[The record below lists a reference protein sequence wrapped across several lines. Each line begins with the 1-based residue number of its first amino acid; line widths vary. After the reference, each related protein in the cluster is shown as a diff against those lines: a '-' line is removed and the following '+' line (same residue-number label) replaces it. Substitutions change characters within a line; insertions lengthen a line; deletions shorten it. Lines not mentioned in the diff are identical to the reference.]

1 MKRQVKWMV
10 YGIMLL
16 LSVGCRE
23 DIDALYGVKGRPGIP
38 VCFTTAWL
46 QDETRLKR
54 GIEGKKNFKDTDVIH
69 VSAEFTLDPQTTD
82 SKKEEKVT
90 KYTILTLENGAWV
103 NTRTEE
109 QYEMTW
115 PWNATEAKF
124 TAYYLE
130 NWTGPIAQV
139 GVELEPVVLDRFAY
153 RDSVFNPDPLEAVTE
168 KIEYGHAVHL
178 EFRHLC
184 TRLTLVGVDDE
195 DEYGLRFK
203 PVGGKERPL
212 KNACTMMLDDKNG
225 LRFRFVEEESRK
237 ITAQADKGNDEDSV
251 TFHLAPGDYSTFS
264 LQRQDGYPYITI
276 SNVKELGRLEAGE
289 SYTVSLEDLKS
300 NITQD
305 GMDDYWGDDDDTI
318 TTAKYDDFNIK
329 DFMNAIKECNKDY
342 TCTLNGDTVTLLQKG
357 KYRNEMTL
365 MANVD
370 FNGESFIPEDLPDIV
385 TFNGGGFSILNLVNP
400 MFNTL
405 YGTVKNLNLRGAR
418 LIHKESDPNT
428 PLTADHDTGWGVLA
442 RVCEGGT
449 VINVSLADP
458 ELDITLHNG
467 DGQDK
472 AYCIGALVG
481 KLPRGSLTDIM
492 LSGSIKVT
500 AEAAN
505 LEAAY
510 TSCMGGVVGQCNGT
524 LANVDNLRGGSG
536 AEIVVTNKC
545 RGTGSR
551 YTGGVVGLLT
561 DANGTLEGGNVRV
574 SVHAEEAEG
583 SWNYTGGV
591 AGGVRFGALVSDVTV
606 AGDVTGG
613 KVADYKETNTHAA
626 VGGLVGYVDKAS
638 VTGSIAFGKVAM
650 DPNYPSPNAHSWYT
664 LGGVIGAM
672 RDVVEI
678 TKNEGWNRFDT
689 SPYEGKPHYE
699 AGTFTAGS
707 GSTSELK
714 DKGNSADGT
723 GAFVGSD
730 K

>member
-1 MKRQVKWMV
+1 MKRQIEWMV

-23 DIDALYGVKGRPGIP
+23 DVDALYGVKSRPGIP
-38 VCFTTAWL
+38 VCFTTAWP
-46 QDETRLKR
+46 QDVAGLKR
-54 GIEGKKNFKDTDVIH
+54 GIADKKDFKEADVIH
-69 VSAEFTLDPQTTD
+69 VSAEFTLDPLTTEFQT
-82 SKKEEKVT
+82 EEKVT

-115 PWNATEAKF
+115 PWNAKEAKF

-130 NWTGPIAQV
+130 NWTGSIAQV

-168 KIEYGHAVHL
+168 KIKYGYAVHL
-178 EFRHLC
+178 AFHHLC

-203 PVGGKERPL
+203 SVGGVERSL
-212 KNACTMMLDDKNG
+212 QNACTMKLDEDNR
-225 LRFRFVEEESRK
+225 LYFRFVEEGSRQ
-237 ITAQADKGNDEDSV
+237 ITAQVDDEGDEKSV

-264 LQRQDGYPYITI
+264 LLKRSEYAYITI
-276 SNVKELGRLEAGE
+276 SDVQELGELKAGE

-300 NITQD
+300 NITPDD
-305 GMDDYWGDDDDTI
+305 GDNWWDDKDDPTVGTYEGFDV
-318 TTAKYDDFNIK
+318 K

-342 TCTLNGDTVTLLQKG
+342 TCTLNGDTVTLLQKN
-357 KYRNEMTL
+357 KHRNEMRL

-370 FNGESFIPEDLPDIV
+370 FKGESFIPEDLPDIV

-405 YGTVKNLNLRGAR
+405 YGTVENLNLRGAQ
-418 LIHKESDPNT
+418 LIHKESDPDASS
-428 PLTADHDTGWGVLA
+428 TADHDTGWGVLA

-449 VINVSLADP
+449 VSNVSLADA

-467 DGQDK
+467 DGLDK

-505 LEAAY
+505 PEAAY

-561 DANGTLEGGNVRV
+561 DANGALEGGNVRV

-606 AGDVTGG
+606 AGNVTGG

-638 VTGSIAFGKVAM
+638 VTGGIAFGKVAM
-650 DPNYPSPNAHSWYT
+650 FPDYPSPNDHSWYT

-672 RDVVEI
+672 RDAVEI
-678 TKNEGWNRFDT
+678 ARNEGRNRFDT
-689 SPYEGKPHYE
+689 TPYEGKSHYE

>member
-1 MKRQVKWMV
+1 MKRQIEWMV

-23 DIDALYGVKGRPGIP
+23 DVDALYGVKSRPGIP
-38 VCFTTAWL
+38 VCFTTAWP
-46 QDETRLKR
+46 QDVAGLKR
-54 GIEGKKNFKDTDVIH
+54 GIADKKDFKEADVIH
-69 VSAEFTLDPQTTD
+69 VSAEFTLDPLTTESQT
-82 SKKEEKVT
+82 EEKVT

-115 PWNATEAKF
+115 PWNAKEAKF

-178 EFRHLC
+178 AFHHLC

-203 PVGGKERPL
+203 SVGGVERSL
-212 KNACTMMLDDKNG
+212 QNACTMKLDEDNR
-225 LRFRFVEEESRK
+225 LYFRFVEEESRQ
-237 ITAQADKGNDEDSV
+237 ITAQVDDEGDEKSV

-264 LQRQDGYPYITI
+264 LLKRSEYAYITI
-276 SNVKELGRLEAGE
+276 SDVQELGELKAGE

-300 NITQD
+300 NITPDD
-305 GMDDYWGDDDDTI
+305 GDNWWDDKDDPTVGTYEGFDV
-318 TTAKYDDFNIK
+318 K

-342 TCTLNGDTVTLLQKG
+342 TCTLNGDTVTLLQKN
-357 KYRNEMTL
+357 KHRNEMKL

-370 FNGESFIPEDLPDIV
+370 FKGESFIPEDLPDIV

-405 YGTVKNLNLRGAR
+405 YGTVENLNLRGAR
-418 LIHKESDPNT
+418 LIHKESDPDASS
-428 PLTADHDTGWGVLA
+428 TADHDTGWGVLA

-449 VINVSLADP
+449 VSNVSLADA

-505 LEAAY
+505 PEAAY

-606 AGDVTGG
+606 AGNVTGG

-638 VTGSIAFGKVAM
+638 VTGGIAFGKVAM
-650 DPNYPSPNAHSWYT
+650 FPDYPSPNDHSWYT

-672 RDVVEI
+672 RDAVEI
-678 TKNEGWNRFDT
+678 ARNEGRNRFDT
-689 SPYEGKPHYE
+689 TPYEGKSHYE

>member
-1 MKRQVKWMV
+1 MKRQIEWMV

-23 DIDALYGVKGRPGIP
+23 DVDALYGVKSRPGIP
-38 VCFTTAWL
+38 VCFTTAWP
-46 QDETRLKR
+46 QDVAGLKR
-54 GIEGKKNFKDTDVIH
+54 GIADKKDFKEADVIH
-69 VSAEFTLDPQTTD
+69 VSAEFTLDPLTTESQT
-82 SKKEEKVT
+82 EEKVT

-115 PWNATEAKF
+115 PWNAKEAKF

-168 KIEYGHAVHL
+168 KVEYGHAVHL
-178 EFRHLC
+178 AFHHLC

-203 PVGGKERPL
+203 PVGGVERSL
-212 KNACTMMLDDKNG
+212 QNACTMKLDEDNR
-225 LRFRFVEEESRK
+225 LHFRFVEEESRQ
-237 ITAQADKGNDEDSV
+237 ITAQVDDEGDEKSV

-264 LQRQDGYPYITI
+264 LLKRSEYAYITI
-276 SNVKELGRLEAGE
+276 SDVQELGELKAGE

-300 NITQD
+300 NITPDD
-305 GMDDYWGDDDDTI
+305 GDNWWDDKDDPTVGTYEGFDV
-318 TTAKYDDFNIK
+318 K

-342 TCTLNGDTVTLLQKG
+342 TCTLNGDTVTLLQKN
-357 KYRNEMTL
+357 KHRNEMKL

-370 FNGESFIPEDLPDIV
+370 FKGESFIPEDLPDIV

-405 YGTVKNLNLRGAR
+405 YGTVENLNLRGAR
-418 LIHKESDPNT
+418 LIHKESDPDASS
-428 PLTADHDTGWGVLA
+428 TADHDTGWGVLA

-449 VINVSLADP
+449 VSNVSLADA

-467 DGQDK
+467 DGLDK

-505 LEAAY
+505 PEAAY

-561 DANGTLEGGNVRV
+561 DANGALEGGNVRV

-606 AGDVTGG
+606 AGNVTGG

-638 VTGSIAFGKVAM
+638 VTGGIAFGKVAM
-650 DPNYPSPNAHSWYT
+650 FPDYPSPNDHSWYT

-672 RDVVEI
+672 RDAVEI
-678 TKNEGWNRFDT
+678 ARNEGRNRFDT
-689 SPYEGKPHYE
+689 TPYEGKSHYE

-707 GSTSELK
+707 GSTSELEG
-714 DKGNSADGT
+714 KGNSADGT

>member
-1 MKRQVKWMV
+1 MKRQIEWMV

-23 DIDALYGVKGRPGIP
+23 DVDALYGVKSRPGIP
-38 VCFTTAWL
+38 VCFTTAWP
-46 QDETRLKR
+46 QDVAGLKR
-54 GIEGKKNFKDTDVIH
+54 GIADKKDFKEADVIH
-69 VSAEFTLDPQTTD
+69 VSAEFTLDPLTTESQT
-82 SKKEEKVT
+82 EEKVT

-115 PWNATEAKF
+115 PWNAKEAKF

-178 EFRHLC
+178 AFHHLC

-203 PVGGKERPL
+203 PVGGVERSL
-212 KNACTMMLDDKNG
+212 QNACTMKLDEKNR
-225 LRFRFVEEESRK
+225 LHFRFVEEESRQ
-237 ITAQADKGNDEDSV
+237 ITAQVDDEGGEKSV

-264 LQRQDGYPYITI
+264 LLKRSEYAYITI
-276 SNVKELGRLEAGE
+276 SDVQELGELKAGE

-300 NITQD
+300 NITPDD
-305 GMDDYWGDDDDTI
+305 GDNWWDDKDDPTVE
-318 TTAKYDDFNIK
+318 KYNGFNVK

-342 TCTLNGDTVTLLQKG
+342 TCTLYGDTVTLLQKN
-357 KYRNEMTL
+357 KHRNEMKL

-405 YGTVKNLNLRGAR
+405 YGTVENLNLRGAR
-418 LIHKESDPNT
+418 LIHKESDPDAS
-428 PLTADHDTGWGVLA
+428 LTVDHDTGWGVLA

-449 VINVSLADP
+449 VSNVSLADA

-467 DGQDK
+467 DGLDK

-505 LEAAY
+505 PEAAY

-561 DANGTLEGGNVRV
+561 DANGALEGGNVRV

-591 AGGVRFGALVSDVTV
+591 AGGVRFGALISDVTV
-606 AGDVTGG
+606 AGNVTGG
-613 KVADYKETNTHAA
+613 KVADYKETNTHSA

-638 VTGSIAFGKVAM
+638 VTGGIAFGKVAM
-650 DPNYPSPNAHSWYT
+650 SPDYPSPNDHSWYT

-672 RDVVEI
+672 RDAVEI
-678 TKNEGWNRFDT
+678 ARNEGRNRFDT
-689 SPYEGKPHYE
+689 APYEGKSHYE

-714 DKGNSADGT
+714 GKGNSADGT

>member
-1 MKRQVKWMV
+1 MKRQIEWMV

-23 DIDALYGVKGRPGIP
+23 DVDALYGVKSRPGIP
-38 VCFTTAWL
+38 VCFTTAWP
-46 QDETRLKR
+46 QGVAGLKR
-54 GIEGKKNFKDTDVIH
+54 GIADKKDFKEADVIH
-69 VSAEFTLDPQTTD
+69 VSAEFTLDPLTTESQT
-82 SKKEEKVT
+82 EEKVT

-115 PWNATEAKF
+115 PWNAKEAKF

-178 EFRHLC
+178 AFHHLC

-203 PVGGKERPL
+203 SVGGVERSL
-212 KNACTMMLDDKNG
+212 QNACTMKLDEDNR
-225 LRFRFVEEESRK
+225 LYFRFVEEESRQ
-237 ITAQADKGNDEDSV
+237 ITAQVDDEGDEKSV

-264 LQRQDGYPYITI
+264 LLKRSEYAYITI
-276 SNVKELGRLEAGE
+276 SDVQELGELKAGE

-300 NITQD
+300 NITPDD
-305 GMDDYWGDDDDTI
+305 GDNWWDDKDDPTVGTYEGFDV
-318 TTAKYDDFNIK
+318 K

-342 TCTLNGDTVTLLQKG
+342 TCTLNGDTVTLLQKN
-357 KYRNEMTL
+357 KHRNEMKL

-405 YGTVKNLNLRGAR
+405 YGTVENLNLRGAR
-418 LIHKESDPNT
+418 LIHKESDPDASS
-428 PLTADHDTGWGVLA
+428 TADHDTGWGVLA

-449 VINVSLADP
+449 VSNVSLADA

-467 DGQDK
+467 DGLDK

-500 AEAAN
+500 AGAAN
-505 LEAAY
+505 PEAAY

-606 AGDVTGG
+606 AGNVTGG

-638 VTGSIAFGKVAM
+638 VTGGIAFGKVAM
-650 DPNYPSPNAHSWYT
+650 FPDYPSPNDHSWYT
-664 LGGVIGAM
+664 LGGVIRAM
-672 RDVVEI
+672 RDAVEI
-678 TKNEGWNRFDT
+678 ARNEGRNRFDT
-689 SPYEGKPHYE
+689 TPYEGKSHYE

>member
-1 MKRQVKWMV
+1 MKRQIEWMV

-23 DIDALYGVKGRPGIP
+23 DVDALYGVKGRPGIP
-38 VCFTTAWL
+38 VCFTTAWP
-46 QDETRLKR
+46 QDEAGLKR
-54 GIEGKKNFKDTDVIH
+54 GIEDKKDFKEADVIH
-69 VSAEFTLDPQTTD
+69 VSAEFTLDSQTTE
-82 SKKEEKVT
+82 SQTEEKVT

-115 PWNATEAKF
+115 PWNAKEAKF

-178 EFRHLC
+178 AFHHLC

-203 PVGGKERPL
+203 SVGGVERSL
-212 KNACTMMLDDKNG
+212 QNACTMKLDEDNR
-225 LRFRFVEEESRK
+225 LHFRFVEEESRQ
-237 ITAQADKGNDEDSV
+237 ITAQVDDEGDEKSV

-264 LQRQDGYPYITI
+264 LLKRSEYAYITI
-276 SNVKELGRLEAGE
+276 SDVQELGELKAGE

-300 NITQD
+300 NITPDD
-305 GMDDYWGDDDDTI
+305 GDNWWDDKDDPTVGTYEGFDV
-318 TTAKYDDFNIK
+318 K

-342 TCTLNGDTVTLLQKG
+342 TCTLNGDTVTLLQKN
-357 KYRNEMTL
+357 KHRNEMKL

-370 FNGESFIPEDLPDIV
+370 FKGESFIPEDLPDIV

-405 YGTVKNLNLRGAR
+405 YGTVENLNLRGAR
-418 LIHKESDPNT
+418 LIHKESDPDASS
-428 PLTADHDTGWGVLA
+428 TADHDTGWGVLA

-449 VINVSLADP
+449 VSNVSLADA

-467 DGQDK
+467 DGLDK

-492 LSGSIKVT
+492 LSDSIKVT

-505 LEAAY
+505 PEAAY

-561 DANGTLEGGNVRV
+561 DANGALEGGNVRV
-574 SVHAEEAEG
+574 AVHALGTIPVAWQVVCG
-583 SWNYTGGV
+583 S
-591 AGGVRFGALVSDVTV
+591 ALWFPMLPWP
-606 AGDVTGG
+606 
-613 KVADYKETNTHAA
+613 ET
-626 VGGLVGYVDKAS
+626 
-638 VTGSIAFGKVAM
+638 
-650 DPNYPSPNAHSWYT
+650 
-664 LGGVIGAM
+664 
-672 RDVVEI
+672 
-678 TKNEGWNRFDT
+678 
-689 SPYEGKPHYE
+689 
-699 AGTFTAGS
+699 
-707 GSTSELK
+707 
-714 DKGNSADGT
+714 
-723 GAFVGSD
+723 
-730 K
+730 

>member
-1 MKRQVKWMV
+1 MKRQIEWMV

-23 DIDALYGVKGRPGIP
+23 DVDALYGVKSRPGIP
-38 VCFTTAWL
+38 VCFTTAWP
-46 QDETRLKR
+46 QGVAGLKR
-54 GIEGKKNFKDTDVIH
+54 GIADKKDFKEADVIH
-69 VSAEFTLDPQTTD
+69 VSAEFTLDPLTTESQT
-82 SKKEEKVT
+82 EEKVT

-115 PWNATEAKF
+115 PWNAKEAKF

-178 EFRHLC
+178 AFHHLC

-203 PVGGKERPL
+203 SVGGVERSL
-212 KNACTMMLDDKNG
+212 QNACTMKLDEDNR
-225 LRFRFVEEESRK
+225 LYFRFVEEESRQ
-237 ITAQADKGNDEDSV
+237 ITAQVDDEGDEKSV

-264 LQRQDGYPYITI
+264 LLKRSEYAYITI
-276 SNVKELGRLEAGE
+276 SDVQELGELKAGE

-300 NITQD
+300 NITPDD
-305 GMDDYWGDDDDTI
+305 GDNWWDDKDDPTVGTYEGFDV
-318 TTAKYDDFNIK
+318 K

-342 TCTLNGDTVTLLQKG
+342 TCTLNGDTVTLLQKN
-357 KYRNEMTL
+357 KHRNEMKL

-405 YGTVKNLNLRGAR
+405 YGTVENLNLRGAR
-418 LIHKESDPNT
+418 LIHKESDPDASS
-428 PLTADHDTGWGVLA
+428 TADHDTGWGVLA

-449 VINVSLADP
+449 VSNVSLADA

-467 DGQDK
+467 DGLDK

-500 AEAAN
+500 AGAAN
-505 LEAAY
+505 PEAAY

-591 AGGVRFGALVSDVTV
+591 AGGVRFGALVPMLPWP
-606 AGDVTGG
+606 
-613 KVADYKETNTHAA
+613 ET
-626 VGGLVGYVDKAS
+626 
-638 VTGSIAFGKVAM
+638 
-650 DPNYPSPNAHSWYT
+650 
-664 LGGVIGAM
+664 
-672 RDVVEI
+672 
-678 TKNEGWNRFDT
+678 
-689 SPYEGKPHYE
+689 
-699 AGTFTAGS
+699 
-707 GSTSELK
+707 
-714 DKGNSADGT
+714 
-723 GAFVGSD
+723 
-730 K
+730 

>member
-23 DIDALYGVKGRPGIP
+23 DVDALYGVKSRPGIP
-38 VCFTTAWL
+38 VCFTTAWP
-46 QDETRLKR
+46 QDVAGLKR
-54 GIEGKKNFKDTDVIH
+54 GIADKKDFKEADVIH
-69 VSAEFTLDPQTTD
+69 VSAEFTLDPLTTESQT
-82 SKKEEKVT
+82 KEKVT

-103 NTRTEE
+103 NTRMEE
-109 QYEMTW
+109 LYEMTW
-115 PWNATEAKF
+115 PWNAKDAKF

-130 NWTGPIAQV
+130 NWTGPVAQV

-168 KIEYGHAVHL
+168 KVEYGHAVHL
-178 EFRHLC
+178 AFHHLC

-203 PVGGKERPL
+203 PVGGVERSL
-212 KNACTMMLDDKNG
+212 QNACTMKLDEDNR
-225 LRFRFVEEESRK
+225 LHFRFVEEESRQ
-237 ITAQADKGNDEDSV
+237 ITAQVDNEGDEKSV

-264 LQRQDGYPYITI
+264 LLKRSEYAYITI
-276 SNVKELGRLEAGE
+276 SDVQELGELKAGE

-318 TTAKYDDFNIK
+318 TTAKYDNFNIK

-342 TCTLNGDTVTLLQKG
+342 TCTLNGDTVTLLQKN
-357 KYRNEMTL
+357 KHRNEMKL

-405 YGTVKNLNLRGAR
+405 YGTVENLNLRGAR
-418 LIHKESDPNT
+418 LIHKESDPDASS
-428 PLTADHDTGWGVLA
+428 TADHDTGWGVLA

-449 VINVSLADP
+449 VSNVSLADA

-467 DGQDK
+467 DGLDK

-500 AEAAN
+500 AGAAN
-505 LEAAY
+505 PEAAY

-583 SWNYTGGV
+583 SWNYTSGV

-606 AGDVTGG
+606 AGNVTGG

-638 VTGSIAFGKVAM
+638 VTGGIAFGKVAM
-650 DPNYPSPNAHSWYT
+650 FPDYPSPNDHSWYT

-672 RDVVEI
+672 RDAVEI
-678 TKNEGWNRFDT
+678 ARNEGRNRFDT
-689 SPYEGKPHYE
+689 TPYEGKSHYE

>member
-1 MKRQVKWMV
+1 MKRQIEWMV

-23 DIDALYGVKGRPGIP
+23 DVDALYGVKSRPGIP
-38 VCFTTAWL
+38 VCFTTAWP
-46 QDETRLKR
+46 QDVAELKR
-54 GIEGKKNFKDTDVIH
+54 GIADKKDFKEADVIH
-69 VSAEFTLDPQTTD
+69 VSAEFTLDPLTTESQT
-82 SKKEEKVT
+82 EEKVT

-115 PWNATEAKF
+115 PWNAKEAKF

-178 EFRHLC
+178 AFHHLC

-203 PVGGKERPL
+203 SVGGVERSL
-212 KNACTMMLDDKNG
+212 QNACTMKLDEDNR
-225 LRFRFVEEESRK
+225 LYFRFVEEESRQ
-237 ITAQADKGNDEDSV
+237 ITAQVDDEGDEKSV

-264 LQRQDGYPYITI
+264 LLKRSEYAYITI
-276 SNVKELGRLEAGE
+276 SDVQELGELKAGE

-300 NITQD
+300 NITPDD
-305 GMDDYWGDDDDTI
+305 GDNWWDDKDDPTVE
-318 TTAKYDDFNIK
+318 KYNGFNVK

-342 TCTLNGDTVTLLQKG
+342 TCTLNGDTVTLLQKN
-357 KYRNEMTL
+357 KHRNEMKL

-405 YGTVKNLNLRGAR
+405 YGTVENLNLRGAR
-418 LIHKESDPNT
+418 LIHKESDPDAS
-428 PLTADHDTGWGVLA
+428 LTVDHDTGWGVLA

-449 VINVSLADP
+449 VSNVSLADA

-467 DGQDK
+467 DGLDK

-505 LEAAY
+505 PEAAY

-561 DANGTLEGGNVRV
+561 DANGALEGGNVRV

-591 AGGVRFGALVSDVTV
+591 AGGVRFGALISDVTV
-606 AGDVTGG
+606 AGNVTGG
-613 KVADYKETNTHAA
+613 KVADYKETNTHSA

-638 VTGSIAFGKVAM
+638 VTGGIAFGKVAM
-650 DPNYPSPNAHSWYT
+650 SPDYPSPNDHSWYT

-672 RDVVEI
+672 RDAVEI
-678 TKNEGWNRFDT
+678 ARNEGRNRFDT
-689 SPYEGKPHYE
+689 APYEGKSHYE

-714 DKGNSADGT
+714 GKGNSADGT

>member
-1 MKRQVKWMV
+1 MKRQIEWMV

-23 DIDALYGVKGRPGIP
+23 DVDALYGVKSRPGIP
-38 VCFTTAWL
+38 VCFTTAWP
-46 QDETRLKR
+46 QDVAGLKR
-54 GIEGKKNFKDTDVIH
+54 GIADKKDFKEADVIH
-69 VSAEFTLDPQTTD
+69 VSAEFTLDPLTTESQT
-82 SKKEEKVT
+82 EEKVT

-115 PWNATEAKF
+115 PWNAKEAKF

-178 EFRHLC
+178 AFHHLC

-203 PVGGKERPL
+203 SVGGVERSL
-212 KNACTMMLDDKNG
+212 QNACTMKLDEDNR
-225 LRFRFVEEESRK
+225 LYFRFVEEESRQ
-237 ITAQADKGNDEDSV
+237 ITAQVDDEGDEKSV

-264 LQRQDGYPYITI
+264 LLKRSEYAYITI
-276 SNVKELGRLEAGE
+276 SNVQELGELKAGE

-300 NITQD
+300 NITPDD
-305 GMDDYWGDDDDTI
+305 GDNWWDDKDDPTVGTYEGFDV
-318 TTAKYDDFNIK
+318 K

-342 TCTLNGDTVTLLQKG
+342 TCTLNGDTVTLLQKN
-357 KYRNEMTL
+357 KHRNEMKL

-370 FNGESFIPEDLPDIV
+370 FKGESFIPEDLPDIV

-405 YGTVKNLNLRGAR
+405 YGTVENLNLRGAR
-418 LIHKESDPNT
+418 LIHKESDPDASS
-428 PLTADHDTGWGVLA
+428 TADHDTGWGVLA

-449 VINVSLADP
+449 VSNVSLADA

-467 DGQDK
+467 DGLDK

-505 LEAAY
+505 PEAAY

-561 DANGTLEGGNVRV
+561 DANGALEGGNVRV

-606 AGDVTGG
+606 AGNVTGG

-638 VTGSIAFGKVAM
+638 VTGGIAFGKVAM
-650 DPNYPSPNAHSWYT
+650 FPDYPSPNDHSWYT

-672 RDVVEI
+672 RDAVEI
-678 TKNEGWNRFDT
+678 ARNEGRNRFDT
-689 SPYEGKPHYE
+689 TPYEGKSHYE

>member
-1 MKRQVKWMV
+1 MKRQIEWMV

-23 DIDALYGVKGRPGIP
+23 DVDALYGVKSRPGIP
-38 VCFTTAWL
+38 VCFTTAWP
-46 QDETRLKR
+46 QDVAGLKR
-54 GIEGKKNFKDTDVIH
+54 GIADKKDFKEADVIH
-69 VSAEFTLDPQTTD
+69 VSAEFTLDPLTTESQT
-82 SKKEEKVT
+82 EEKVT

-115 PWNATEAKF
+115 PWNAKEAKF

-178 EFRHLC
+178 AFHHLC

-203 PVGGKERPL
+203 SVGGVERSL
-212 KNACTMMLDDKNG
+212 QNACTMKLDEDNR
-225 LRFRFVEEESRK
+225 LYFRFVEEESRQ
-237 ITAQADKGNDEDSV
+237 ITAQVDDEGDEKSV

-264 LQRQDGYPYITI
+264 LLKRSEYAYITI
-276 SNVKELGRLEAGE
+276 SDVQELGELKAGE

-300 NITQD
+300 NITPDD
-305 GMDDYWGDDDDTI
+305 GDNWWDDKDDPTVE
-318 TTAKYDDFNIK
+318 KYNGFNVK

-342 TCTLNGDTVTLLQKG
+342 TCTLYGDTVTLLQKN
-357 KYRNEMTL
+357 KHRNEMKL

-405 YGTVKNLNLRGAR
+405 YGTVENLNLRGAR
-418 LIHKESDPNT
+418 LIHKESDPDAS
-428 PLTADHDTGWGVLA
+428 LTVDHDTGWGVLA

-449 VINVSLADP
+449 VSNVSLADA

-467 DGQDK
+467 DGLDK

-505 LEAAY
+505 PEAAY

-524 LANVDNLRGGSG
+524 LANVDNLWGGSG
-536 AEIVVTNKC
+536 AEFVVTNKC

-561 DANGTLEGGNVRV
+561 DANGALEGGNVRV

-591 AGGVRFGALVSDVTV
+591 AGGVRFGALISDVTV
-606 AGDVTGG
+606 AGNVTGG
-613 KVADYKETNTHAA
+613 KVADYKETNTHSA

-638 VTGSIAFGKVAM
+638 VTGGIAFGKVAM
-650 DPNYPSPNAHSWYT
+650 SPDYPSPNDHSWYT

-672 RDVVEI
+672 RDAVEI
-678 TKNEGWNRFDT
+678 ARNEGRNRFDT
-689 SPYEGKPHYE
+689 APYEGKSHYE

-714 DKGNSADGT
+714 GKGNSADGT

>member
-1 MKRQVKWMV
+1 MKRQIEWMV

-23 DIDALYGVKGRPGIP
+23 DVDALYGVKSRPGIP
-38 VCFTTAWL
+38 VCFTTAWP
-46 QDETRLKR
+46 QDVAGLKR
-54 GIEGKKNFKDTDVIH
+54 GIANKKDFKEADVIH
-69 VSAEFTLDPQTTD
+69 VSAEFTLDPLTTESQT
-82 SKKEEKVT
+82 EEKVT

-115 PWNATEAKF
+115 PWNAKEAKF

-178 EFRHLC
+178 AFHHLC

-203 PVGGKERPL
+203 SVGGVERSL
-212 KNACTMMLDDKNG
+212 QNACTMKLDEDNR
-225 LRFRFVEEESRK
+225 LHFRFVEEESRQ
-237 ITAQADKGNDEDSV
+237 ITAQVDDEGDEKSV

-264 LQRQDGYPYITI
+264 LLKRSEYAYITI
-276 SNVKELGRLEAGE
+276 SDVQELGELKAGE

-300 NITQD
+300 NITPDD
-305 GMDDYWGDDDDTI
+305 GDNWWDDKDDPTVGTYEGFDV
-318 TTAKYDDFNIK
+318 K

-342 TCTLNGDTVTLLQKG
+342 TCTLNGDTVTLLQKN
-357 KYRNEMTL
+357 KHRNEMKL

-370 FNGESFIPEDLPDIV
+370 FKGESFIPEDLPDIV

-405 YGTVKNLNLRGAR
+405 YGTVENLNLRGAR
-418 LIHKESDPNT
+418 LIHKESDPDASS
-428 PLTADHDTGWGVLA
+428 TADHDTGWGVLA

-449 VINVSLADP
+449 VSNVSLADA

-467 DGQDK
+467 DGLDK

-505 LEAAY
+505 PEAAY

-561 DANGTLEGGNVRV
+561 DANGALEGGNVRV

-606 AGDVTGG
+606 AGNVTGG

-638 VTGSIAFGKVAM
+638 VTGGIAFGKVAM
-650 DPNYPSPNAHSWYT
+650 FPDYPSPNDHSWYT

-672 RDVVEI
+672 RDAVEI
-678 TKNEGWNRFDT
+678 ARNEGRNRFDT
-689 SPYEGKPHYE
+689 TPYEGKSHYE

-707 GSTSELK
+707 GSTSELEG
-714 DKGNSADGT
+714 KGNSADGT

>member
-1 MKRQVKWMV
+1 MKRQIEWML

-23 DIDALYGVKGRPGIP
+23 DVDALYGVKSRPGIP
-38 VCFTTAWL
+38 VCFTTAWP
-46 QDETRLKR
+46 QDVAGLKR
-54 GIEGKKNFKDTDVIH
+54 GIADKKDFKEADVIH
-69 VSAEFTLDPQTTD
+69 VSAEFTLDPLTTESQT
-82 SKKEEKVT
+82 EEKVT

-115 PWNATEAKF
+115 PWNAKEAKF

-178 EFRHLC
+178 AFHHLC

-203 PVGGKERPL
+203 SVGGVERSL
-212 KNACTMMLDDKNG
+212 QNACTMKLDEDNR
-225 LRFRFVEEESRK
+225 LYFRFVEEESRQ
-237 ITAQADKGNDEDSV
+237 ITAQVDDEGDEKSV

-264 LQRQDGYPYITI
+264 LLKRSEYAYITI
-276 SNVKELGRLEAGE
+276 SDVQELGELKAGE

-300 NITQD
+300 NITPDD
-305 GMDDYWGDDDDTI
+305 GDNWWDDKDDPTVE
-318 TTAKYDDFNIK
+318 KYNGFNVK

-342 TCTLNGDTVTLLQKG
+342 TCTLYGDTVTLLQKN
-357 KYRNEMTL
+357 KHRNEMKL

-405 YGTVKNLNLRGAR
+405 YGTVENLNLRGAR
-418 LIHKESDPNT
+418 LIHKESDPDAS
-428 PLTADHDTGWGVLA
+428 LTVDHDTGWGVLA

-449 VINVSLADP
+449 VSNVSLADA

-467 DGQDK
+467 DGLDK

-505 LEAAY
+505 PEAAY

-524 LANVDNLRGGSG
+524 LANVDNLWGGSG

-561 DANGTLEGGNVRV
+561 DANGALEGGNVRV

-591 AGGVRFGALVSDVTV
+591 AGGVRFGALISDVTV
-606 AGDVTGG
+606 AGNVTGG
-613 KVADYKETNTHAA
+613 KVADYKETNTHSA

-638 VTGSIAFGKVAM
+638 VTGGIAFGKVAM
-650 DPNYPSPNAHSWYT
+650 SPDYPSPNDHSWYT

-672 RDVVEI
+672 RDAVEI
-678 TKNEGWNRFDT
+678 ARNEGRNRFDT
-689 SPYEGKPHYE
+689 APYEGKSHYE

-714 DKGNSADGT
+714 GKGNSADGT

>member
-1 MKRQVKWMV
+1 MKRQIEWMV

-23 DIDALYGVKGRPGIP
+23 DVDALYGVKSRPGIP
-38 VCFTTAWL
+38 VCFTTAWP
-46 QDETRLKR
+46 QDVAGLKR
-54 GIEGKKNFKDTDVIH
+54 GIADKKDFKEADVIH
-69 VSAEFTLDPQTTD
+69 VSAEFTLDPLTTESQT
-82 SKKEEKVT
+82 EEKVT

-115 PWNATEAKF
+115 PWNAKEAKF

-178 EFRHLC
+178 AFHHLC

-203 PVGGKERPL
+203 SVGGVERSL
-212 KNACTMMLDDKNG
+212 QNACTMKFDEDNRLY
-225 LRFRFVEEESRK
+225 FRFVEEESRQ
-237 ITAQADKGNDEDSV
+237 ITAQVDDEGDEKSV

-264 LQRQDGYPYITI
+264 LLKRSEYAYITI
-276 SNVKELGRLEAGE
+276 SDVQELGELKAGE

-300 NITQD
+300 NITPDD
-305 GMDDYWGDDDDTI
+305 GDNWWDDKDDPTVE
-318 TTAKYDDFNIK
+318 KYNGFNVK

-342 TCTLNGDTVTLLQKG
+342 TCTLYGDTVTLLQKN
-357 KYRNEMTL
+357 KHRNEMKL

-405 YGTVKNLNLRGAR
+405 YGTVENLNLRGAR
-418 LIHKESDPNT
+418 LIHKESDPDAS
-428 PLTADHDTGWGVLA
+428 LTVDHDTGWGVLA

-449 VINVSLADP
+449 VSNVSLADA

-467 DGQDK
+467 DGLDK

-505 LEAAY
+505 PEAAY

-524 LANVDNLRGGSG
+524 LANVDNLWGGSG

-561 DANGTLEGGNVRV
+561 DANGALECGNVRV

-591 AGGVRFGALVSDVTV
+591 AGGVRFGALISDVTV
-606 AGDVTGG
+606 AGNVTGG
-613 KVADYKETNTHAA
+613 KVADYKETNTHSA

-638 VTGSIAFGKVAM
+638 VTGGIAFGKVAM
-650 DPNYPSPNAHSWYT
+650 SPDYPSPNDHSWYT

-672 RDVVEI
+672 RDAVEI
-678 TKNEGWNRFDT
+678 ARNEGRNRFDT
-689 SPYEGKPHYE
+689 APYEGKSHYE

-714 DKGNSADGT
+714 GKGNSADGT

>member
-1 MKRQVKWMV
+1 MKRQIEWMV

-23 DIDALYGVKGRPGIP
+23 DVDALYGVKGRPGIP
-38 VCFTTAWL
+38 VCFTTAWP
-46 QDETRLKR
+46 QDEAGLKR
-54 GIEGKKNFKDTDVIH
+54 GIEDKKDFKEADVIH
-69 VSAEFTLDPQTTD
+69 VSAEFTLDRLTTESQT
-82 SKKEEKVT
+82 EEKVT

-115 PWNATEAKF
+115 PWNAKEAKF

-178 EFRHLC
+178 AFHHLC

-203 PVGGKERPL
+203 SVGGVERL
-212 KNACTMMLDDKNG
+212 LQNACTMKLDEDNR
-225 LRFRFVEEESRK
+225 LHFRFVEEESRQ
-237 ITAQADKGNDEDSV
+237 ITAQVDDEGDEKSV

-264 LQRQDGYPYITI
+264 LLKRSEYAYITI
-276 SNVKELGRLEAGE
+276 SDVQELGELKAGE

-300 NITQD
+300 NITPDD
-305 GMDDYWGDDDDTI
+305 GDNWWDDKDDPTVGTYEGFDV
-318 TTAKYDDFNIK
+318 K

-342 TCTLNGDTVTLLQKG
+342 TCTLNGDTVTLLQKN
-357 KYRNEMTL
+357 KHRNEMKL

-370 FNGESFIPEDLPDIV
+370 FKGESFIPEDLPDIV

-405 YGTVKNLNLRGAR
+405 YGTVENLNLRGAR
-418 LIHKESDPNT
+418 LIHKESDPDASS
-428 PLTADHDTGWGVLA
+428 TADHDTGWGVLA

-449 VINVSLADP
+449 VSNVSLADA

-467 DGQDK
+467 DGLDK

-505 LEAAY
+505 PEAAY

-561 DANGTLEGGNVRV
+561 DANGALEGGNVRV

-606 AGDVTGG
+606 AGNVTGG

-638 VTGSIAFGKVAM
+638 VTGGIAFGKVAM
-650 DPNYPSPNAHSWYT
+650 FPDYPSPNDHSWYT

-672 RDVVEI
+672 RDAVEI
-678 TKNEGWNRFDT
+678 ARNEGRNRFDT
-689 SPYEGKPHYE
+689 TPYEGKSHYE

-723 GAFVGSD
+723 GSFVGSD

>member
-1 MKRQVKWMV
+1 MKRQIEWMV

-23 DIDALYGVKGRPGIP
+23 DVDALYGVKSRPGIP
-38 VCFTTAWL
+38 VCFTTAWP
-46 QDETRLKR
+46 QDVAGLKR
-54 GIEGKKNFKDTDVIH
+54 GIADKKDFKEADVIH
-69 VSAEFTLDPQTTD
+69 VSAEFTLDPLTTESQT
-82 SKKEEKVT
+82 EEKVT

-115 PWNATEAKF
+115 PWNAKEAKF

-178 EFRHLC
+178 AFHHLC

-203 PVGGKERPL
+203 SVGGVERSL
-212 KNACTMMLDDKNG
+212 QNACTMKLDEDNR
-225 LRFRFVEEESRK
+225 LYFRFVEEESRQ
-237 ITAQADKGNDEDSV
+237 ITAQVDDEGDEKSV

-264 LQRQDGYPYITI
+264 LLKRSEYAYITI
-276 SNVKELGRLEAGE
+276 SDVQELGELKAGE

-300 NITQD
+300 NITPDD
-305 GMDDYWGDDDDTI
+305 GDNWWDDKDDPTVGTYEGFDV
-318 TTAKYDDFNIK
+318 K

-342 TCTLNGDTVTLLQKG
+342 TCTLNGDTVTLLQKN
-357 KYRNEMTL
+357 KHRNEMKL

-370 FNGESFIPEDLPDIV
+370 FKGESFIPEDLPDIV

-405 YGTVKNLNLRGAR
+405 YGTVENLNLRGAR
-418 LIHKESDPNT
+418 LIHKESDPDAS
-428 PLTADHDTGWGVLA
+428 LTVDHDTGWGVLA
-442 RVCEGGT
+442 RVCEGGA
-449 VINVSLADP
+449 VSNVSLADA

-467 DGQDK
+467 DGLDK

-505 LEAAY
+505 PEAAY

-561 DANGTLEGGNVRV
+561 DANGALEGGNVRV

-591 AGGVRFGALVSDVTV
+591 AGGVRFGALISDVTV
-606 AGDVTGG
+606 AGNVTGG
-613 KVADYKETNTHAA
+613 KVADYKETNTHSA

-638 VTGSIAFGKVAM
+638 VTGGIAFGKVAM
-650 DPNYPSPNAHSWYT
+650 FPDYPSPNDHSWYT

-672 RDVVEI
+672 RDAVEI
-678 TKNEGWNRFDT
+678 ARNEGRNRFDT
-689 SPYEGKPHYE
+689 TPYEGKSHYE

-723 GAFVGSD
+723 GSFVGSD

>member
-1 MKRQVKWMV
+1 MKRQIEWMV

-23 DIDALYGVKGRPGIP
+23 DVDALYGVKGRPGIP
-38 VCFTTAWL
+38 VCFTTAWP
-46 QDETRLKR
+46 QDEAGLKR
-54 GIEGKKNFKDTDVIH
+54 GIEDKKDFKEADVIH
-69 VSAEFTLDPQTTD
+69 VSAEFTLDSQTTE
-82 SKKEEKVT
+82 SQTEEKVT

-115 PWNATEAKF
+115 PWNAKEAKF

-178 EFRHLC
+178 AFHHLC

-203 PVGGKERPL
+203 SVGGVERSL
-212 KNACTMMLDDKNG
+212 QNACTMKLDEDNR
-225 LRFRFVEEESRK
+225 LHFRFVEEESRQ
-237 ITAQADKGNDEDSV
+237 ITAQVDDEGDEKSV

-264 LQRQDGYPYITI
+264 LLKRSEYAYITI
-276 SNVKELGRLEAGE
+276 SDVQELGELKAGE

-300 NITQD
+300 NITPDD
-305 GMDDYWGDDDDTI
+305 GDNWWDDKDDPTVGTYEGFDV
-318 TTAKYDDFNIK
+318 K

-342 TCTLNGDTVTLLQKG
+342 TCTLNGDTVTLLQKN
-357 KYRNEMTL
+357 KHRNEMKL

-370 FNGESFIPEDLPDIV
+370 FKGESFIPEDLPDIV

-405 YGTVKNLNLRGAR
+405 YGTVENLNLRGAR
-418 LIHKESDPNT
+418 LIHKESDPDASS
-428 PLTADHDTGWGVLA
+428 TADHDTGWGVLA

-449 VINVSLADP
+449 VSNVSLADA

-467 DGQDK
+467 DGLDK

-500 AEAAN
+500 AEAVN
-505 LEAAY
+505 PEAAY

-561 DANGTLEGGNVRV
+561 DANGALEGGNVRV

-606 AGDVTGG
+606 AGNVTGG

-638 VTGSIAFGKVAM
+638 VTGGIAFGKVAM
-650 DPNYPSPNAHSWYT
+650 FPDYPSPNDHSWYT

-672 RDVVEI
+672 RDAVEI
-678 TKNEGWNRFDT
+678 ARNEGRNRFDT
-689 SPYEGKPHYE
+689 TPYEGKSHYE

-707 GSTSELK
+707 GSTSELEG
-714 DKGNSADGT
+714 KGNSADGT

>member
-1 MKRQVKWMV
+1 MKRQIEWMV

-23 DIDALYGVKGRPGIP
+23 DVDALYGVKSRPGIP
-38 VCFTTAWL
+38 VCFTTAWP
-46 QDETRLKR
+46 QDVAGLKR
-54 GIEGKKNFKDTDVIH
+54 GIADKKDFKEADVIH
-69 VSAEFTLDPQTTD
+69 VSAEFTLDPLTTESQT
-82 SKKEEKVT
+82 EEKVT

-115 PWNATEAKF
+115 PWNAKEAKF

-178 EFRHLC
+178 AFHHLC

-203 PVGGKERPL
+203 SVGGVERSL
-212 KNACTMMLDDKNG
+212 QNACTMKLDEDNR
-225 LRFRFVEEESRK
+225 LHFRFVEEESRQ
-237 ITAQADKGNDEDSV
+237 ITAQVDDEGDEKSV

-264 LQRQDGYPYITI
+264 LLKRSEYAYITI
-276 SNVKELGRLEAGE
+276 SDVQELGELKAGE

-300 NITQD
+300 NITPDD
-305 GMDDYWGDDDDTI
+305 GDNWWDDKDDPTVGTYEGFDV
-318 TTAKYDDFNIK
+318 K

-342 TCTLNGDTVTLLQKG
+342 TCTLNGDTVTLLQKN
-357 KYRNEMTL
+357 KHRNEMKL

-370 FNGESFIPEDLPDIV
+370 FKGESFIPEDLPDIV

-405 YGTVKNLNLRGAR
+405 YGTVENLNLRGAQ
-418 LIHKESDPNT
+418 LIHKESDPDASS
-428 PLTADHDTGWGVLA
+428 TADHDTGWGVLA

-449 VINVSLADP
+449 VSNVSLADA

-467 DGQDK
+467 DGLDK

-492 LSGSIKVT
+492 LSGNIKVT

-505 LEAAY
+505 PEAAY

-561 DANGTLEGGNVRV
+561 DANGALEGGNVRV

-606 AGDVTGG
+606 AGNVTGG

-638 VTGSIAFGKVAM
+638 VTGGIAFGKVAM
-650 DPNYPSPNAHSWYT
+650 FPDYPSPNDHSWYT

-672 RDVVEI
+672 RDAVEI
-678 TKNEGWNRFDT
+678 ARNEGRNRFDT

-714 DKGNSADGT
+714 GKGNSADGT

>member
-1 MKRQVKWMV
+1 MKRQIEWMV

-23 DIDALYGVKGRPGIP
+23 DVDALYGVKSRPGIP
-38 VCFTTAWL
+38 VCFTTAWP
-46 QDETRLKR
+46 QDVAGLKR
-54 GIEGKKNFKDTDVIH
+54 GIANKKDFKEADVIH
-69 VSAEFTLDPQTTD
+69 VSAEFTLDPLTTESQT
-82 SKKEEKVT
+82 EEKVT

-115 PWNATEAKF
+115 PWNAKEAKF

-178 EFRHLC
+178 AFHHLC

-203 PVGGKERPL
+203 SVGGVERSL
-212 KNACTMMLDDKNG
+212 QNACTMKLDEDNR
-225 LRFRFVEEESRK
+225 LHFRFVEEESRQ
-237 ITAQADKGNDEDSV
+237 ITAQVDDEGDEKSV

-264 LQRQDGYPYITI
+264 LLKRSEYAYITI
-276 SNVKELGRLEAGE
+276 SDVQELGELKAGE

-300 NITQD
+300 NITPDD
-305 GMDDYWGDDDDTI
+305 GDNWWDDKDDPTVGTYEGFDV
-318 TTAKYDDFNIK
+318 K

-342 TCTLNGDTVTLLQKG
+342 TCTLNGDTVTLLQKN
-357 KYRNEMTL
+357 KHRNEMKL

-370 FNGESFIPEDLPDIV
+370 FKGESFIPEDLPDIV

-405 YGTVKNLNLRGAR
+405 YGTVENLNLRGAR
-418 LIHKESDPNT
+418 LIHKESDPDASS
-428 PLTADHDTGWGVLA
+428 TADHDTGWGVLA

-449 VINVSLADP
+449 VSNVSLADA
-458 ELDITLHNG
+458 ELDIALHNG
-467 DGQDK
+467 DGLDK

-505 LEAAY
+505 PEAAY

-561 DANGTLEGGNVRV
+561 DANGALEGGNVRV

-606 AGDVTGG
+606 AGNVTGG

-638 VTGSIAFGKVAM
+638 VTGGIAFGKVAM
-650 DPNYPSPNAHSWYT
+650 FPDYPSPNDHSWYT

-672 RDVVEI
+672 RDAVEI
-678 TKNEGWNRFDT
+678 ARNEGRNRFDT
-689 SPYEGKPHYE
+689 TPYEGKSHYE

-707 GSTSELK
+707 GSTSELEG
-714 DKGNSADGT
+714 KGNSADGT